1 MSKTILPLTREL
13 LMDRLSYDPETGI
26 FTRRV
31 LRGGQKPGTIAG
43 TLHWKGYIY
52 IRLGN
57 KKYYAH
63 RLAFLYMTGSIPEQI
78 DHVDCVRHNNRWSN
92 LRAADSSI
100 NAQNLRS
107 KNRAN
112 TSGFMGVTKRKD
124 TGRFIAQISLNKK
137 KFKIGSFGT
146 AEEAHEAYLKKKR
159 EIHPGCTI

>member
-1 MSKTILPLTREL
+1 
-13 LMDRLSYDPETGI
+13 MDRLSYDPETGI

-78 DHVDCVRHNNRWSN
+78 DHIDCVRHNNRWSN
-92 LRAADSSI
+92 LRAADGFL
-100 NAQNLRS
+100 NAQNR
-107 KNRAN
+107 KRIK
-112 TSGFMGVTKRKD
+112 GVTKLIGATPKH
-124 TGRFIAQISLNKK
+124 GRFSSQIGITVMGKK
-137 KFKIGSFGT
+137 KKIHLGMFDT
-146 AEEAHEAYLKKKR
+146 AYEAHLAYIDAKR
-159 EIHPGCTI
+159 ALHPGCTL